1 MNNSPEWWCYPYIYI
16 ENNFI
21 PIAVL
26 ILGMQCIVGIL
37 YILINNRMYDK
48 GKRHARIQTELE
60 KKLLWN
66 LLLHCVIIFMI
77 YAFIQTDSQYVLYQ
91 IFMVCAQNLR
101 QIDGFIYTIIIVLFI
116 WGMRFKNCHTCYN
129 KLKDYIIYL
138 NFVEII
144 IILFHQHEIGEKGYL
159 NETVQLILVFL
170 LIVVNCTLQD
180 VKFGICDQTLK
191 SKKGIKEDELF
202 EERKAQMEEIYR
214 KIVTYNGD
222 QQMTIFISDEWGG
235 GKTFFAKELTEK
247 LKAKKEYN
255 VIWINMSDFNERET
269 FMKQVLRQILS
280 TLQNNNYY
288 TGNSSETEKYL
299 ETVLNITLNENVAG
313 LVANHFKM
321 DAQRDG
327 KQNQSVTEMAE
338 EFSNMLGNDK
348 IVIVIDD
355 MDRCT
360 EETIAATVKFFSEII
375 LLPKS
380 IIVFAGDYKHLL
392 NKKGFKDGFFDKYF
406 MYNYNLNSI
415 PYPVL
420 IKYYQ
425 EKYSEKVSNEFE
437 VSEEINRMF
446 SSVKSWVENE
456 EKYGIAEMP
465 NLDAGV
471 LRDYAIEE
479 SRAITDNLEIGIR
492 ELEKRLSNP
501 RKVKRIY
508 ETVYDNVK
516 NIEDIIEIK
525 ALEKES
531 LKKELKETV
540 YPGIL
545 FQSLVKTICTE
556 KFWDIYVDDFSSFQD
571 DIVNTI
577 ARINEKHDNI
587 MGEEYIYMLL
597 VYYFFSSMFN
607 KDRQRIGKIT
617 RYYQSV
623 DVSLY
628 LQNMAEV

>member
-1 MNNSPEWWCYPYIYI
+1 
-16 ENNFI
+16 
-21 PIAVL
+21 
-26 ILGMQCIVGIL
+26 
-37 YILINNRMYDK
+37 MYDK
-48 GKRHARIQTELE
+48 GKRHAHIQAEW
-60 KKLLWN
+60 KKKFLWN
-66 LLLHCVIIFMI
+66 LVLHCVIIFMI
-77 YAFIQTDSQYVLYQ
+77 YAFTQTDSQYVVYQ
-91 IFMVCAQNLR
+91 IFMICAQNLR
-101 QIDGFIYTIIIVLFI
+101 QIDGFFYTIIIVLFI
-116 WGMRFKNCHTCYN
+116 WGMKFKNSHTYYN
-129 KLKDYIIYL
+129 KLKDYIIYI
-138 NFVEII
+138 NFIEII
-144 IILFHQHEIGEKGYL
+144 IILFHQYKIGEKGYL
-159 NETVQLILVFL
+159 KETMQFMLVFL
-170 LIVVNCTLQD
+170 LIVVNCILQD

-191 SKKGIKEDELF
+191 SKKALKKDEIF

-247 LKAKKEYN
+247 LKTQKEYN

-269 FMKQVLRQILS
+269 FMRQVLRQILS

-288 TGNSSETEKYL
+288 TGDSSETEKYL
-299 ETVLNITLNENVAG
+299 ETLLNITLNENVAG

-321 DAQRDG
+321 DAPNDE

-355 MDRCT
+355 MDRCA
-360 EETIAATVKFFSEII
+360 EETITATVKFFSEII

-380 IIVFAGDYKHLL
+380 IVVFAGDYKHLL

-406 MYNYNLNSI
+406 MYNYNLNPI

-425 EKYSEKVSNEFE
+425 KQYSEKISNEFK
-437 VSEEINRMF
+437 VSEEIKRMLF
-446 SSVKSWVENE
+446 NVKAWIKNE
-456 EKYGIAEMP
+456 EEHGIAVIS

-471 LRDYAIEE
+471 LRDYALEG
-479 SRAITDNLEIGIR
+479 SRAITDNLEIGIG
-492 ELEKRLSNP
+492 ELERRLSNP
-501 RKVKRIY
+501 RKIKRIF

-516 NIEDIIEIK
+516 NIDELIESK
-525 ALEKES
+525 LLDKET
-531 LKKELKETV
+531 LQKELKETV

-545 FQSLVKTICTE
+545 FQSLVKIICAE

-577 ARINEKHDNI
+577 AKINEKHDNM

-607 KDRQRIGKIT
+607 QDRQRIGKIT

-623 DVSLY
+623 DVFLY
-628 LQNMAEV
+628 LQNMENV